1 MGMKCRSPNGR
12 AVLNFASIAALT
24 LSCLICFARPGG
36 TARQQCEKTVERLV
50 DVPASPS
57 SLCTKTALRYE
68 PSETERAWVMEIS
81 QLKSDA
87 HTWPKGCERVRTD
100 LAQLQKELE
109 GIRRHET
116 DSRVDLT
123 SFHLSNHQF
132 RDDCTGEISK
142 VYLEPLVSFLRH
154 PLALCAGLGAQ
165 ADIFDKSYMLLPH
178 LEEVT
183 SVEAYKWLFDA
194 GASTYDTGAGGASQS
209 WFVEEY
215 RKRGI
220 EFDRI
225 IGWEAAQTNPKTQWD
240 VVPADIKRKTSWYNI
255 PARSDVGHADNP
267 LTFIKTMT
275 KPEDYVVFKL
285 DIDTPDVEVALVE
298 QILNDTQIQSL
309 IDEFYF
315 EHHVTGSP
323 MQWHG
328 WGDLRGSTSK
338 WSSIDDSY
346 TIFSLLREKGIRA
359 HSWV

>member
-1 MGMKCRSPNGR
+1 MKFRSPSAR
-12 AVLNFASIAALT
+12 AVLNVGGITSLALA
-24 LSCLICFARPGG
+24 LALVCLTRPGG
-36 TARQQCEKTVERLV
+36 TTRQPCERPVERIV
-50 DVPASPS
+50 SIPASPS
-57 SLCTKTALRYE
+57 SVCTKTALRYE
-68 PSETERAWVMEIS
+68 PSDVERAWVAAIS

-87 HTWPKGCERVRTD
+87 FTWPKGCERVRTD
-100 LAQLQKELE
+100 LAQLQKELL
-109 GIRRHET
+109 GIRQHQT

-154 PLALCAGLGAQ
+154 PLALCAGLSAKV
-165 ADIFDKSYMLLPH
+165 DIFDKSYMLLPH

-255 PARSDVGHADNP
+255 PASSDVGHADNP

-298 QILNDTQIQSL
+298 QILNDTEIQAL

-315 EHHVTGSP
+315 EHHVMGSP

-328 WGDLRGSTSK
+328 WGDLRESTSK
-338 WSSIDDSY
+338 WNSIEDSY
-346 TIFSLLREKGIRA
+346 TIFSRLREKGIRA